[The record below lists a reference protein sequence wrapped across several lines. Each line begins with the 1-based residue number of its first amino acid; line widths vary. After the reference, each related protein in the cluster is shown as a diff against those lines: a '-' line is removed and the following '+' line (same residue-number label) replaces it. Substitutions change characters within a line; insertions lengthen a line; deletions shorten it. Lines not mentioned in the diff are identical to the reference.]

1 MKQKKEEA
9 KRLRLGKIR
18 IQELNT
24 ALDRDAQKR
33 VKGGTGNGQEPTTQV
48 PIFC

>member
-1 MKQKKEEA
+1 MKQKKEKE
-9 KRLRLGKIR
+9 KRLRLGKTK
-18 IQELNT
+18 IQDFNT

-48 PIFC
+48 PIYC